1 MMATSIGFIG
11 AGHMGSAIIK
21 GLAGKDFDIHGID
34 LNQARIEQLAQECSL
49 LPAASIRGLVKV
61 CDYVVLAVKP
71 QHAAATLAEAV
82 PELNKNRCLISIAA
96 GITMAKLKDWT
107 ESRCPVVRVMPNTP
121 ALVGAGV
128 FALCLDDPMLAGRQK
143 KLVSKL
149 FALLGETHVLPEHL
163 FDAYT
168 AVVACGPAYV
178 FYFMEALVEVAVNL
192 GLGRDLATHMVKGLF
207 TGSAKLAVEGGHHL
221 SLLREMVTSPAGST
235 VRALH
240 YLDRKSVRGEIMEAV
255 VKAYKRN
262 RELGE

>member
-1 MMATSIGFIG
+1 MATSIGFIG
-11 AGHMGSAIIK
+11 TGHMGSAIIK

-34 LNQARIEQLAQECSL
+34 LNRARVEQLAAEYSL
-49 LPAASIRGLVKV
+49 LPATSVRGLVAV

-71 QHAAATLAEAV
+71 QHAAAVLAEAA
-82 PELNKNRCLISIAA
+82 PELNKGRCLISIAA
-96 GITMAKLKDWT
+96 GIPLARLKEWS
-107 ESRCPVVRVMPNTP
+107 EARCPVVRVMPNTP

-128 FALCLDDPMLAGRQK
+128 FALCLDDPLLSGKQK
-143 KLVSKL
+143 KLVHKL
-149 FALLGETHVLPEHL
+149 FGLLGETHALPEHL

-168 AVVACGPAYV
+168 AVVGCGPAYV

-192 GLGRDLATHMVKGLF
+192 GFGRDLATHMVKGLF
-207 TGSAKLAVEGGHHL
+207 TGSARLAVEGGHHL

-240 YLDRKSVRGEIMEAV
+240 HMDKKGVRGQIMEAV
-255 VKAYKRN
+255 IKAYKRN